1 MSEPEVL
8 EIVITRHRVGID
20 PPVDVFRVKLNKGKR
35 TWEGMFPT
43 EDTLQAFLKGA
54 TAGCFMLGVHIP
66 SVEVPCDITSVLSK

>member
-8 EIVITRHRVGID
+8 EIIVTKHKVDLD
-20 PPVDVFRVKLNKGKR
+20 PPVDVFRVKLNKEKR
-35 TWEGMFPT
+35 TWEGTFPT
-43 EDTLQAFLKGA
+43 EETLRAFLKGV